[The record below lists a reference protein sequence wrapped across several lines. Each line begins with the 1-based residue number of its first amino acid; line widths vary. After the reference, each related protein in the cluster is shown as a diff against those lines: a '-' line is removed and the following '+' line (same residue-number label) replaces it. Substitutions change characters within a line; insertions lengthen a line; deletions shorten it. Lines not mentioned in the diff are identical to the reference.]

1 MAEIDKATVLAHGK
15 ALAAQDG
22 FTWEIDFNSPPEGR
36 PSFRGMHFLSEE
48 RRQEYLARARAELL
62 QEMGNP

>member
-1 MAEIDKATVLAHGK
+1 VAEIDEATVLNRGK

-22 FTWEIDFNSPPEGR
+22 FTWEIDFNAPPEGR
-36 PSFRGMHFLSEE
+36 ASFRGMHFLSEE

-62 QEMGNP
+62 QKTGDA

>member
-1 MAEIDKATVLAHGK
+1 MAEIDDATVLAHGQ